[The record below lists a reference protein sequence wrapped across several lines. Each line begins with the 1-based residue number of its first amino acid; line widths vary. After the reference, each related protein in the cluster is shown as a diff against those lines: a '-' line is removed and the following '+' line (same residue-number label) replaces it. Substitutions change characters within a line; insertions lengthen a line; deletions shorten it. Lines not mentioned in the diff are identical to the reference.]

1 MTARISYTRKQAAEA
16 TGLSTDVID
25 RAIREGNLATVRPAV
40 GDRKI
45 ATILITHDDLARW
58 IGGKA

>member
-1 MTARISYTRKQAAEA
+1 MAERISYTRKQAAEA

-25 RAIREGNLATVRPAV
+25 RAIREGNLPTVRPAV

-45 ATILITHDDLARW
+45 TTVLITHAALTHW
-58 IGGKA
+58 IGAGA